1 MLLLMAR
8 RATGSSRQVLVM
20 LLLIV
25 RRTTG
30 TSLQLLVIAREETAE
45 PNLSSCSPASTTG
58 RRCNHGF
65 VDALPGLAA
74 GSNTR

>member
-8 RATGSSRQVLVM
+8 RVTGSSRLVLVM
-20 LLLIV
+20 LLLMA

-30 TSLQLLVIAREETAE
+30 TSLQLLVISRMETAE
-45 PNLSSCSPASTTG
+45 PNLSFCSSASTTG

-65 VDALPGLAA
+65 ADALPGLAA